1 MKRLAWCLLYGFAGL
16 AQAAINDVTFHGTLV
31 SPPACTI
38 SDGKTIEVEFR
49 NVIIDNINGDNFR
62 QDVPYTITCDPDVR
76 DDAWEM
82 SLTWTGSQ
90 TPYDDSAI
98 ETDVSGLLLN
108 QPFHRYFADFL
119 ALWSMDNRVLLNLAS
134 PRHQLA
140 KQRLVLLA
148 KCCFL
153 FHLTVSIS
161 NFPTVYPTRSTIDR
175 FKRIFPHSPRVN
187 ADLSSSSWQT
197 SRRNYCDHALEEY
210 VDKIFVDEAV
220 NELQTIQD
228 MLRWSVSRFS
238 AANIWYGHGTDNPW
252 DEAVQLVLP
261 SLYLPLDIPE
271 DMRTARL
278 TSSEKHRIVERVIR
292 RVNERIPV
300 AYLTN
305 KAWFCGHEFYVDE
318 RVLVPRS
325 PIGELINNKFAG
337 LISKQPQHI
346 LDMCT
351 GSGCIAI
358 ACAYAF
364 PEAEVDAV
372 DISPDALAVAE
383 QNIEEHGLIHNVIPI
398 RSDLF
403 RDLPKVQYDL
413 IVTNPPYVD
422 AEDMSDLPNE
432 YRHEPELGLASGT
445 DGLKLTRRILG
456 NAADYL
462 ADDGVLICEVGNSMV
477 HLMEQYPDVPF
488 TWLEFDNGGDGV
500 FMLTKEQLI
509 AAREH
514 FAIYKD

>member
-1 MKRLAWCLLYGFAGL
+1 MLIYRRL
-16 AQAAINDVTFHGTLV
+16 HGTL
-31 SPPACTI
+31 AA
-38 SDGKTIEVEFR
+38 EF
-49 NVIIDNINGDNFR
+49 IAE
-62 QDVPYTITCDPDVR
+62 C
-76 DDAWEM
+76 
-82 SLTWTGSQ
+82 
-90 TPYDDSAI
+90 
-98 ETDVSGLLLN
+98 
-108 QPFHRYFADFL
+108 
-119 ALWSMDNRVLLNLAS
+119 
-134 PRHQLA
+134 
-140 KQRLVLLA
+140 
-148 KCCFL
+148 
-153 FHLTVSIS
+153 
-161 NFPTVYPTRSTIDR
+161 
-175 FKRIFPHSPRVN
+175 
-187 ADLSSSSWQT
+187 
-197 SRRNYCDHALEEY
+197 ALEDV

-220 NELQTIQD
+220 NELHTIQD
-228 MLRWSVSRFS
+228 MLRWAVSRFS

-325 PIGELINNKFAG
+325 PIGELINNQFAG
-337 LISKQPQHI
+337 LINHKPQHI

-383 QNIEEHGLIHNVIPI
+383 HNVESHGLIHHVTPI

-403 RDLPKVQYDL
+403 RDLP
-413 IVTNPPYVD
+413 
-422 AEDMSDLPNE
+422 EE
-432 YRHEPELGLASGT
+432 YEHEPVLGLASGS

-456 NAADYL
+456 NAPDYL
-462 ADDGVLICEVGNSMV
+462 SDDGILICEVGNSMV

-500 FMLTKEQLI
+500 FMLTKQQLI
-509 AAREH
+509 DARAH
-514 FAIYKD
+514 FGIYKD

>member
-1 MKRLAWCLLYGFAGL
+1 M
-16 AQAAINDVTFHGTLV
+16 
-31 SPPACTI
+31 
-38 SDGKTIEVEFR
+38 
-49 NVIIDNINGDNFR
+49 
-62 QDVPYTITCDPDVR
+62 
-76 DDAWEM
+76 
-82 SLTWTGSQ
+82 
-90 TPYDDSAI
+90 
-98 ETDVSGLLLN
+98 
-108 QPFHRYFADFL
+108 
-119 ALWSMDNRVLLNLAS
+119 
-134 PRHQLA
+134 
-140 KQRLVLLA
+140 
-148 KCCFL
+148 
-153 FHLTVSIS
+153 
-161 NFPTVYPTRSTIDR
+161 
-175 FKRIFPHSPRVN
+175 
-187 ADLSSSSWQT
+187 
-197 SRRNYCDHALEEY
+197 
-210 VDKIFVDEAV
+210 DKIFVDEAV
-220 NELQTIQD
+220 SELHTIQD
-228 MLRWSVSRFS
+228 MLRWAVSRFS

-278 TSSEKHRIVERVIR
+278 TSSERHRIVERVIR

-325 PIGELINNKFAG
+325 PIGELINNRFAG
-337 LISKQPQHI
+337 LINEQPQHI

-372 DISPDALAVAE
+372 DISTDALAVTE
-383 QNIEEHGLIHNVIPI
+383 HNIEEHGLIHHVTPI

-403 RDLPKVQYDL
+403 RDLRKVQYDL

-432 YRHEPELGLASGT
+432 YRHEPELGLASGS

-456 NAADYL
+456 NAPDYL
-462 ADDGVLICEVGNSMV
+462 SDNGILICEVGNSMV
-477 HLMEQYPDVPF
+477 HLIEQYPDVPF

-500 FMLTKEQLI
+500 FMLTKEQLV

-514 FAIYKD
+514 FSIYKD

>member
-1 MKRLAWCLLYGFAGL
+1 M
-16 AQAAINDVTFHGTLV
+16 
-31 SPPACTI
+31 
-38 SDGKTIEVEFR
+38 
-49 NVIIDNINGDNFR
+49 
-62 QDVPYTITCDPDVR
+62 
-76 DDAWEM
+76 
-82 SLTWTGSQ
+82 
-90 TPYDDSAI
+90 
-98 ETDVSGLLLN
+98 
-108 QPFHRYFADFL
+108 
-119 ALWSMDNRVLLNLAS
+119 
-134 PRHQLA
+134 
-140 KQRLVLLA
+140 
-148 KCCFL
+148 
-153 FHLTVSIS
+153 
-161 NFPTVYPTRSTIDR
+161 
-175 FKRIFPHSPRVN
+175 
-187 ADLSSSSWQT
+187 
-197 SRRNYCDHALEEY
+197 
-210 VDKIFVDEAV
+210 
-220 NELQTIQD
+220 
-228 MLRWSVSRFS
+228 
-238 AANIWYGHGTDNPW
+238 

-364 PEAEVDAV
+364 PDAEVDAV

>member
-1 MKRLAWCLLYGFAGL
+1 M
-16 AQAAINDVTFHGTLV
+16 
-31 SPPACTI
+31 
-38 SDGKTIEVEFR
+38 
-49 NVIIDNINGDNFR
+49 
-62 QDVPYTITCDPDVR
+62 
-76 DDAWEM
+76 
-82 SLTWTGSQ
+82 
-90 TPYDDSAI
+90 
-98 ETDVSGLLLN
+98 
-108 QPFHRYFADFL
+108 
-119 ALWSMDNRVLLNLAS
+119 
-134 PRHQLA
+134 
-140 KQRLVLLA
+140 
-148 KCCFL
+148 
-153 FHLTVSIS
+153 
-161 NFPTVYPTRSTIDR
+161 
-175 FKRIFPHSPRVN
+175 
-187 ADLSSSSWQT
+187 
-197 SRRNYCDHALEEY
+197 
-210 VDKIFVDEAV
+210 DKIFVDEAV

-278 TSSEKHRIVERVIR
+278 TSSEKHRIVERV
-292 RVNERIPV
+292 
-300 AYLTN
+300 
-305 KAWFCGHEFYVDE
+305 
-318 RVLVPRS
+318 LVPRS

-364 PEAEVDAV
+364 PDAEVDAV

>member
-1 MKRLAWCLLYGFAGL
+1 M
-16 AQAAINDVTFHGTLV
+16 
-31 SPPACTI
+31 
-38 SDGKTIEVEFR
+38 
-49 NVIIDNINGDNFR
+49 
-62 QDVPYTITCDPDVR
+62 
-76 DDAWEM
+76 
-82 SLTWTGSQ
+82 
-90 TPYDDSAI
+90 
-98 ETDVSGLLLN
+98 
-108 QPFHRYFADFL
+108 
-119 ALWSMDNRVLLNLAS
+119 
-134 PRHQLA
+134 
-140 KQRLVLLA
+140 
-148 KCCFL
+148 
-153 FHLTVSIS
+153 
-161 NFPTVYPTRSTIDR
+161 
-175 FKRIFPHSPRVN
+175 
-187 ADLSSSSWQT
+187 
-197 SRRNYCDHALEEY
+197 
-210 VDKIFVDEAV
+210 DKIFVDEAV

-372 DISPDALAVAE
+372 DISPGHL
-383 QNIEEHGLIHNVIPI
+383 
-398 RSDLF
+398 S
-403 RDLPKVQYDL
+403 
-413 IVTNPPYVD
+413 
-422 AEDMSDLPNE
+422 
-432 YRHEPELGLASGT
+432 
-445 DGLKLTRRILG
+445 RR
-456 NAADYL
+456 A
-462 ADDGVLICEVGNSMV
+462 
-477 HLMEQYPDVPF
+477 
-488 TWLEFDNGGDGV
+488 GGC
-500 FMLTKEQLI
+500 
-509 AAREH
+509 
-514 FAIYKD
+514 

>member
-1 MKRLAWCLLYGFAGL
+1 MKKKCALIF
-16 AQAAINDVTFHGTLV
+16 IN
-31 SPPACTI
+31 
-38 SDGKTIEVEFR
+38 
-49 NVIIDNINGDNFR
+49 
-62 QDVPYTITCDPDVR
+62 
-76 DDAWEM
+76 
-82 SLTWTGSQ
+82 SL
-90 TPYDDSAI
+90 
-98 ETDVSGLLLN
+98 LLLN
-108 QPFHRYFADFL
+108 SGTTTAVDNLHFTGNLISKSCTPVINGSQLAEVHFPAIAASDLMNIGQSERVPLVIQLKDCQSSTSLSVRVTLTGTEDSELPGFL
-119 ALWSMDNRVLLNLAS
+119 AFDASSSASGAGIGIETAAGIPVPVNNTTGVTLPLNQGNNSLN
-134 PRHQLA
+134 
-140 KQRLVLLA
+140 

-153 FHLTVSIS
+153 FHLSVSIS
-161 NFPTVYPTRSTIDR
+161 NFPTVYPTRSAIDR

-364 PEAEVDAV
+364 PDAEVDAV

-500 FMLTKEQLI
+500 FMLTKEQLL